1 MLALASASLK
11 GSIAALEAFE
21 AQGLPLVVQ
30 AAETMAQAFASG
42 RKLLAFGNGGSAA
55 DAQHLTAELMVRFQM
70 ERPSLPAVA
79 LTTDSSVLT
88 AAGNDYHFDEI
99 FAKQVKGL
107 GQTGDVAVA
116 FSTSGRSPNIIKGL
130 LAARTKG
137 MLTIGLSG
145 REGGDMPP
153 LCDILINAP
162 SDETPRI
169 QEVHALVVHVL
180 CQLVDAKLFGRAK

>member
-11 GSIAALEAFE
+11 SSIAAMEAFE

-55 DAQHLTAELMVRFQM
+55 DAQHLTAELIVRFQM
-70 ERPSLPAVA
+70 ERPGLPALA

-88 AAGNDYHFDEI
+88 ATGNDYHFDEI
-99 FAKQVKGL
+99 FSKQIKAL
-107 GQTGDVAVA
+107 GQQGDIAVA

-130 LAARTKG
+130 LAARAKG

-153 LCDILINAP
+153 LCDILITAP
-162 SDETPRI
+162 SDDTPRI

>member
-130 LAARTKG
+130 LAARAKG